1 MQLSGISDT
10 INGISPLSLG
20 IALAVLLMTAVYL
33 ALRDKDLPPGPIG
46 LPYFGYWIFL
56 NNANCHLKLDALK
69 KKYGDITSFT
79 FTGRLFINL
88 GSVKAIREAV
98 ITKSDYFG
106 ERMSGYNLMTLLF
119 QDGVAFTNG
128 EQWKI
133 ARKFF
138 LVLLK
143 ERGANS
149 IKTSIAR
156 PLYDSIKS
164 TVNDLKNKNG
174 EPVNLIELLTHKCNT
189 TLRLTLFGE
198 VGVSEEK
205 VRKFNEMYAV
215 QVESMTPMAMLLNG
229 TFAKY
234 FLFPFVPNYSA
245 TLKCKKKME
254 RLLYD
259 IIDEHKKAYDPEN
272 PRDIIDEFFV
282 ERDKRQSK
290 GDSTAQYFTDKLL
303 MGSLMQFMGDGVLSV
318 ASFTS
323 LLMKQ
328 LLENPEEQEKVY
340 KEIVEVI
347 GLDRQP
353 TIEDKSRLT
362 YFNAYILES
371 LRTSDFFNFFPSQE
385 CTKETTIGGYR
396 IPKGAVLLV
405 NFYSSHHDPEV
416 YEEPEKFN
424 PSRFILTDGKKRPE
438 LPISFGVGKRSC
450 LGEGFVM
457 MQVFLLLTTLIQNFQ
472 LKMAEGKKKIS
483 LEEFMSS
490 NLSICAKPR
499 HNN

>member
-1 MQLSGISDT
+1 M
-10 INGISPLSLG
+10 
-20 IALAVLLMTAVYL
+20 
-33 ALRDKDLPPGPIG
+33 
-46 LPYFGYWIFL
+46 PY
-56 NNANCHLKLDALK
+56 
-69 KKYGDITSFT
+69 
-79 FTGRLFINL
+79 
-88 GSVKAIREAV
+88 
-98 ITKSDYFG
+98 
-106 ERMSGYNLMTLLF
+106 
-119 QDGVAFTNG
+119 GVAFTNG
-128 EQWKI
+128 EKWKI

-149 IKTSIAR
+149 IKTSIAG

-164 TVNDLKNKNG
+164 TVKDLKAKNG

-189 TLRLTLFGE
+189 TLRLTLFGD
-198 VGVSEEK
+198 VGVSEEQ
-205 VRKFNEMYAV
+205 VRKFNEMYAI
-215 QVESMTPMAMLLNG
+215 QIESMTPMAMLLSG

-234 FLFPFVPNYSA
+234 FLYPFIPNYFA

-259 IIDEHKKAYDPEN
+259 IIDEHKKTYDPEN
-272 PRDIIDEFFV
+272 PRDIIDEYFL
-282 ERDKRQSK
+282 EGDRRQSK
-290 GDSTAQYFTDKLL
+290 GDPTAQYFTDRLL
-303 MGSLMQFMGDGVLSV
+303 MGSLMQFMGDGVLAV

-323 LLMKQ
+323 MLMKQ
-328 LLENPEEQEKVY
+328 LLENPEEQEKLY

-362 YFNAYILES
+362 YFNAYILEA

-385 CTKETTIGGYR
+385 CTKETTLGGYR

-405 NFYSSHHDPEV
+405 NFYSSHRDPEV
-416 YEEPEKFN
+416 YEDPEKFN
-424 PSRFILTDGKKRPE
+424 PSRFISTDGKKRPE

-450 LGEGFVM
+450 LGEGFVL

-472 LKMAEGKKKIS
+472 LMMPEGKKRLS
-483 LEEFMSS
+483 LEEFMSC
-490 NLSICAKPR
+490 NLCICAKPR